1 MKSYFDGVSEESLIC
16 AQCGYCQAVCPVY
29 SVLGW
34 ESTGPRGHMQAARDI
49 ARDGH
54 LSAGN
59 IRHIFECT
67 LCGRCQEACS
77 TRIDTGQ
84 VWLELRE
91 RLAAQG
97 ALDAFPLAKL
107 HGNLTTGHSLT
118 GEAGESRTLW
128 QDDMEEPV
136 ERLNLAA
143 GAKVVYFVGC
153 VTGLYPQGYP
163 IAHAMTQVMA
173 RAQVDFTTLGGS
185 EWCCGFPLI
194 GMGRRDD
201 AVALARHNVQMV
213 RDLGARTVVTT
224 CPSCYHTWQHVYGAL
239 LGEPLDLEIR
249 HASQFLASLLQEDLL
264 QEGRLPV
271 GELDEVVTY
280 HDPCDLGRHSG
291 VYEEPRQVLR
301 AIPGVQLV
309 EMADNRE
316 NAQCCGGGGNLE
328 AVNPDLAAAIADR
341 RLAQALETGARFIIT
356 PCQQCRRTLTAAARR
371 NKARI
376 KVLEL
381 TEYLV
386 RSYDSG

>member
-1 MKSYFDGVSEESLIC
+1 MVLSATLFGGGAANSYRI
-16 AQCGYCQAVCPVY
+16 P
-29 SVLGW
+29 
-34 ESTGPRGHMQAARDI
+34 TGELERRANTPPARDLL
-49 ARDGH
+49 RDGH
-54 LSAGN
+54 LPAPN

-84 VWLELRE
+84 MWLELRE
-91 RLAAQG
+91 RLAAKG
-97 ALDAFPLAKL
+97 ALDAFPLAGL
-107 HGNLTTGHSLT
+107 HENLTTGHSLT
-118 GEAGESRTLW
+118 GETGENRTLW
-128 QDDMEEPV
+128 QDDLQEPA
-136 ERLNLAA
+136 EGLNLAP

-153 VTGLYPQGYP
+153 VTGLYPQSYP
-163 IAHAMTQVMA
+163 IAHAMTEVMA
-173 RAQVDFTTLGGS
+173 RAEVDFTTLGGS

-213 RDLGARTVVTT
+213 RELGARTVVTT
-224 CPSCYHTWQHVYGAL
+224 CPSCYHTWQYVYPAL

-249 HASQFLASLLQEDLL
+249 HASQFLAGLLQEN
-264 QEGRLPV
+264 RLPV
-271 GELDEVVTY
+271 GELDEVITY

-291 VYEEPRQVLR
+291 VYEEPRQILR

-328 AVNPDLAAAIADR
+328 AVNPNLAAAIADR
-341 RLAQALETGARFIIT
+341 RLAQALETGARFIVT

-376 KVLEL
+376 KVLDL
-381 TEYLV
+381 TEYLA